1 MHSDASTADEY
12 VASLPPD
19 RRDAIAAVREV
30 ILANLPDGYA
40 EKMGHGMIE
49 YVVPLE
55 VYRDTYN
62 GQPFAYAALASQK
75 RYMSLYLMA
84 IYASQAARERFE
96 SECRAAGARLD
107 VGGSCVR
114 FRRLADLPLDVVGR
128 SIASVTPEQLIARAK
143 TARSAGPGGRRRG
156 AAAGQD

>member
-1 MHSDASTADEY
+1 MHSEASTADEY

-30 ILANLPDGYA
+30 ILANLPDGYV
-40 EKMGHGMIE
+40 EMMGHGMIE

-55 VYRDTYN
+55 VFQDTYN
-62 GQPFAYAALASQK
+62 GRPFAYAALASQK
-75 RYMSLYLMA
+75 QYMSVYLMA

-107 VGGSCVR
+107 VGSSCVR

-128 SIASVTPEQLIARAK
+128 CIASVTPEQLMERAKAARA
-143 TARSAGPGGRRRG
+143 AGPGGRRPSG
-156 AAAGQD
+156 AAGQD